1 MTHLY
6 LIRHG
11 QALSSVENTF
21 KDTGLSPRGVVQ
33 VERLRDRLIATG
45 EITADVLIV
54 STMLRARQTAEILS
68 PAFNLSMIFDDNI
81 QEWRRGEAEALETV
95 SAEEYLAQFETVA
108 LDQKPFFQAMLGAE
122 TWSQFLLRGATAL
135 NHIIHEYA
143 GKTIVL
149 ICHGGIVECSLI
161 SFLGLSSFHYPK
173 VYFNTHYASITHWWH
188 TQHSKDVAP
197 DWVLERFNDTMHLY
211 DIDAP
216 VSVPWRALVPIAL
229 ST

>member
-108 LDQKPFFQAMLGAE
+108 LDQKPFFQAMPGAE